1 MSTINNISFTILLT
15 LFALLIAT
23 SLFLRQSTKLHFL
36 SQDLSALQDK
46 HDALYANSTAHISR
60 LQTKLLEKEV
70 DNLELTQIIRA
81 MTTDIVHKENMV
93 KWLQEQAH
101 EQLNNVR
108 SEAIRLNRSMD
119 IYRARID
126 DLTALFESAQ
136 AEVETCER
144 EHGNEFQ
151 TLRTENE
158 GLVARNTTV
167 QEENEYL
174 RGELRRLGSRGEG
187 EESVPW
193 ALNWYEDVEFLEGVE
208 VGEGVSSHSETR
220 D

>member
-174 RGELRRLGSRGEG
+174 RGELRRRVCLGR
-187 EESVPW
+187 
-193 ALNWYEDVEFLEGVE
+193 
-208 VGEGVSSHSETR
+208 
-220 D
+220 